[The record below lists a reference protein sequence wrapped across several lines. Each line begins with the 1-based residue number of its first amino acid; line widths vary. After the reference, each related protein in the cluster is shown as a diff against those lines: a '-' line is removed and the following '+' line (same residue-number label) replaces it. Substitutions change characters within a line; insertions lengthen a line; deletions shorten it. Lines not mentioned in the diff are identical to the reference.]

1 MRRFSLLALCLWAP
15 AALAQVR
22 TAPVQL
28 SLNFS
33 APTPAFTAPLS
44 VAPLSPLTPA
54 SLTPSL
60 GAAPAFAPIPA
71 PVIAAFHSGDPVA
84 FVKAARK
91 AEYEPPE
98 GDEHQTALYQLGLQ
112 REAADKAVL
121 ALDHPEPA
129 PARATKID
137 YDEFGRQMARAPGLS
152 ANVFQHVDAKRRILK
167 ASGYTRLYGA
177 GGIPVPIDQAAD
189 VRVGKTF
196 ANVLR
201 AFQKR

>member
-15 AALAQVR
+15 AVLAQVR

-28 SLNFS
+28 SLNFA
-33 APTPAFTAPLS
+33 APTPSFASPLAAAPL
-44 VAPLSPLTPA
+44 APIALTPA
-54 SLTPSL
+54 L
-60 GAAPAFAPIPA
+60 GVTPAFAAIPA
-71 PVIAAFHSGDPVA
+71 PVFAAFHSGDPVA
-84 FVKAARK
+84 YVKAARA

-98 GDEHQTALYQLGLQ
+98 GDEHQNALYQLGLQ

-121 ALDHPEPA
+121 ELDRPEAA

-137 YDEFGRQMARAPGLS
+137 YDEFGRQLSRAPGLS
-152 ANVFQHVDAKRRILK
+152 ANVFQHADAKRRILK

-177 GGIPVPIDQAAD
+177 GGVPVAIDRAAD
-189 VRVGKTF
+189 ARVGKTF

-201 AFQKR
+201 AFQRR

>member
-28 SLNFS
+28 SLDFH
-33 APTPAFTAPLS
+33 APTPSFTAPLS
-44 VAPLSPLTPA
+44 ISPLAPLAPV

-60 GAAPAFAPIPA
+60 GVAPSFAPIPA
-71 PVIAAFHSGDPVA
+71 PVIAAFHSGDPAA

-98 GDEHQTALYQLGLQ
+98 GDEHQNALYQLGLQ
-112 REAADKAVL
+112 REAADKALL

-129 PARATKID
+129 PARTTKID
-137 YDEFGRQMARAPGLS
+137 YDEFGRQLSRSPGLS
-152 ANVFQHVDAKRRILK
+152 TNVFQHTDAKRRILK

-177 GGIPVPIDQAAD
+177 GGVPVPIDRAAD

-201 AFQKR
+201 AFERR